1 MAMSVPER
9 RVIVVGGGAAG
20 MMASIFAGKA
30 GARVTLLERGEKL
43 GKKVYIT
50 GKGRCNV
57 TNDCT
62 LDEFLREV
70 ARNPR
75 FLYSALS
82 FFSPQDM
89 MQLLEGAGCPVVV
102 QRGRRVFPAT
112 EKASDVTRTLARL
125 MQQSGVEVRCGSRVQ
140 ALMTETAEDG
150 ATHVTG
156 VRLMDGTALPAER
169 VILATGG
176 LSCPLTGSTG
186 DGYRMAK
193 ELGHSVTPLAPA
205 LVPLEVAESWI
216 SELQGLSLKNVSAVV
231 RINGRKVDSDFGEL
245 MFTHFGLSGPIILSL
260 SQAASRALKQTPRP
274 EIVVSVNLKPALTPE
289 TLDKRLQRDFTAFA
303 RKQFKNSLG
312 ELLPAKLI
320 PVVIRLSGI
329 APEKPVHQI
338 SRDERRQLVEL
349 LQNLCFTIRGT
360 RPVAEAVV
368 TAGGVAVKEIQP
380 KTMESRLV
388 GGLYFAGE
396 ILDVDGYTGGFNL
409 QAAFSTGCVAGRAA
423 ALADAGEQ
431 K

>member
-1 MAMSVPER
+1 MR
-9 RVIVVGGGAAG
+9 KRVVIVGGGAAG
-20 MMASIFAGKA
+20 LMAAISAA
-30 GARVTLLERGEKL
+30 ENGADVLVLEKMPAPGRKIL
-43 GKKVYIT
+43 IT
-50 GKGRCNV
+50 GKGRCNF
-57 TNDCT
+57 TNRCEIAD
-62 LDEFLREV
+62 FPKFFPNNG
-70 ARNPR
+70 A
-75 FLYSALS
+75 FLYSALRA
-82 FFSPQDM
+82 FDNQDLIDFLAAHGVPSKVERGGRLFPVSDKAVDVVDALVKTAR
-89 MQLLEGAGCPVVV
+89 QAGVRIQTSRPVQSIRVAD
-102 QRGRRVFPAT
+102 GRV
-112 EKASDVTRTLARL
+112 
-125 MQQSGVEVRCGSRVQ
+125 SGVVAG
-140 ALMTETAEDG
+140 LETA
-150 ATHVTG
+150 
-156 VRLMDGTALPAER
+156 PADA

-176 LSCPLTGSTG
+176 LSYPGTGSTG
-186 DGYRMAK
+186 DGYRVAK

-216 SELQGLSLKNVSAVV
+216 GELQGLSLKNVSALV

-274 EIVVSVNLKPALTPE
+274 EIVVSVKLKPALTPE

>member
-1 MAMSVPER
+1 MR
-9 RVIVVGGGAAG
+9 KRVVIVGGGAAG
-20 MMASIFAGKA
+20 LMAAISAA
-30 GARVTLLERGEKL
+30 ENGADVLVLEKMPAPGRKIL
-43 GKKVYIT
+43 IT
-50 GKGRCNV
+50 GKGRCNF
-57 TNDCT
+57 TNRCEITD
-62 LDEFLREV
+62 FPKFFPNNG
-70 ARNPR
+70 A
-75 FLYSALS
+75 FLYSALRA
-82 FFSPQDM
+82 FDNQDLIDFLAAHGVPSKVERGGRLFPVSDKAVDVVDALVKTAR
-89 MQLLEGAGCPVVV
+89 QAGVRIQTSRPVQSIRVAD
-102 QRGRRVFPAT
+102 GRV
-112 EKASDVTRTLARL
+112 
-125 MQQSGVEVRCGSRVQ
+125 SGVVAG
-140 ALMTETAEDG
+140 LETA
-150 ATHVTG
+150 
-156 VRLMDGTALPAER
+156 PADA

-176 LSCPLTGSTG
+176 LSYPGTGSTG
-186 DGYRMAK
+186 DGYRLAK

-216 SELQGLSLKNVSAVV
+216 GELQGLSLKNVSALV

-312 ELLPAKLI
+312 DLLPAKLI
-320 PVVIRLSGI
+320 PVIIRLSGI

>member
-1 MAMSVPER
+1 MR
-9 RVIVVGGGAAG
+9 KRVVIVGGGAAG
-20 MMASIFAGKA
+20 LMAAISAA
-30 GARVTLLERGEKL
+30 ENGADVLVLEKMPAPGRKIL
-43 GKKVYIT
+43 IT
-50 GKGRCNV
+50 GKGRCNF
-57 TNDCT
+57 TNRCEIAD
-62 LDEFLREV
+62 FPKFFPNNG
-70 ARNPR
+70 A
-75 FLYSALS
+75 FLYSALRA
-82 FFSPQDM
+82 FDNQD
-89 MQLLEGAGCPVVV
+89 LIDFLAAHGVPSKVERGGRLFPVSDKAVDVV
-102 QRGRRVFPAT
+102 DALVKT
-112 EKASDVTRTLARL
+112 AR
-125 MQQSGVEVRCGSRVQ
+125 Q
-140 ALMTETAEDG
+140 
-150 ATHVTG
+150 TG
-156 VRLMDGTALPAER
+156 VRIQTSRPVQSIRVADGRVSGVVAGLETVPADA

-176 LSCPLTGSTG
+176 LSYPGTGSTG
-186 DGYRMAK
+186 DGYRLAK

-216 SELQGLSLKNVSAVV
+216 GELQGLSLKNVSALV

-409 QAAFSTGCVAGRAA
+409 QAAFSTGYVAGRAA

>member
-1 MAMSVPER
+1 MR
-9 RVIVVGGGAAG
+9 KRVVIVGGGAAG
-20 MMASIFAGKA
+20 LMAAISAA
-30 GARVTLLERGEKL
+30 ENGADVLVLEKMPAPGRKIL
-43 GKKVYIT
+43 IT
-50 GKGRCNV
+50 GKGRCNF
-57 TNDCT
+57 TNRCEITD
-62 LDEFLREV
+62 FPKFFPNNG
-70 ARNPR
+70 A
-75 FLYSALS
+75 FLYSALRA
-82 FFSPQDM
+82 FDNQDLIDFLAAHGVPSKVERGGRLFPVSDKAVDVVDALVKTAR
-89 MQLLEGAGCPVVV
+89 QAGVRIQTSRPVQSIRVAD
-102 QRGRRVFPAT
+102 GRV
-112 EKASDVTRTLARL
+112 
-125 MQQSGVEVRCGSRVQ
+125 SGVVAG
-140 ALMTETAEDG
+140 LET
-150 ATHVTG
+150 V
-156 VRLMDGTALPAER
+156 PADA

-176 LSCPLTGSTG
+176 LSYPGTGSTG
-186 DGYRMAK
+186 DGYRLAK

-216 SELQGLSLKNVSAVV
+216 GELQGLSLKNVSALV

>member
-1 MAMSVPER
+1 MR
-9 RVIVVGGGAAG
+9 KRVVIVGGGAAG
-20 MMASIFAGKA
+20 LMAAISAA
-30 GARVTLLERGEKL
+30 ENGADVLVLEKMPAPGRKIL
-43 GKKVYIT
+43 IT
-50 GKGRCNV
+50 GKGRCNF
-57 TNDCT
+57 TNRCEIAD
-62 LDEFLREV
+62 FPKFFPNNG
-70 ARNPR
+70 A
-75 FLYSALS
+75 FLYSALRA
-82 FFSPQDM
+82 FDNQDLIDYLAAHGVPSKVERGGRLFPVSDKAADVVDALVKTAR
-89 MQLLEGAGCPVVV
+89 QAGVRIQTSRPVQSVRV
-102 QRGRRVFPAT
+102 ADGRV
-112 EKASDVTRTLARL
+112 
-125 MQQSGVEVRCGSRVQ
+125 SGVVAG
-140 ALMTETAEDG
+140 LET
-150 ATHVTG
+150 V
-156 VRLMDGTALPAER
+156 PADA

-176 LSCPLTGSTG
+176 LSYPGTGSTG
-186 DGYRMAK
+186 DGYRLAK

-216 SELQGLSLKNVSAVV
+216 GELQGLSLKNVSALV

>member
-1 MAMSVPER
+1 MKK
-9 RVIVVGGGAAG
+9 RVVIVGGGAAG
-20 MMASIFAGKA
+20 LMAAISAA
-30 GARVTLLERGEKL
+30 ENGADVLVLEKMPAPGRKIL
-43 GKKVYIT
+43 IT
-50 GKGRCNV
+50 GKGRCNF
-57 TNDCT
+57 TNRCEITD
-62 LDEFLREV
+62 FPKFFPNNG
-70 ARNPR
+70 A
-75 FLYSALS
+75 FLYSALRA
-82 FFSPQDM
+82 FDNQD
-89 MQLLEGAGCPVVV
+89 LIDFLAAHGVPSKVERGGRLFPVSDKAADVV
-102 QRGRRVFPAT
+102 DALVKT
-112 EKASDVTRTLARL
+112 AR
-125 MQQSGVEVRCGSRVQ
+125 Q
-140 ALMTETAEDG
+140 A
-150 ATHVTG
+150 G
-156 VRLMDGTALPAER
+156 VRIQTSRPVQSIRVADGRVRGVVAGLETVPADA

-176 LSCPLTGSTG
+176 LSYPGTGSTG
-186 DGYRMAK
+186 DGYRVAK

-216 SELQGLSLKNVSAVV
+216 GELQGLSLKNVSALV

-289 TLDKRLQRDFTAFA
+289 TLDKRLQRDFMAFA

-368 TAGGVAVKEIQP
+368 TAGGVAVKELQP

-409 QAAFSTGCVAGRAA
+409 QAAFSTGYVAGRAA